1 MGRVLI
7 ALAALTMF
15 SPASASASARDCGPS
30 SAHTIERSAAV
41 RVYYENHAGRKQYFA
56 CWRRAHG
63 KPVDLSG
70 GGVERPEFVNLF
82 RLRGRYVT
90 FVYVECSAVTGCDS
104 FVVQTFDAKARRRVA
119 STDYLDGRVVKL
131 VATRGGAA
139 AFLAATDDGQK
150 YIQKLD
156 SLGVE
161 EIDHGADV
169 RSLTL
174 HGGRLRWLHDGEARV
189 DRIAHARRC
198 GPVGRHVDT
207 LALSKRVRVY
217 ETYADDT
224 GEEARSYA
232 CLLGGGAPL
241 FLGQDS
247 PVGTAYS
254 YHYDFQ
260 LRGHHVVWLEYDC
273 YTDCHAKIHSA
284 DLQARTKRA
293 GKHFH
298 EVPAV
303 IANDRGF
310 AAELLRSEDQA
321 TSYTLLAFD
330 STGERQVDEG
340 EGIDPASVTVF
351 ADSIVWR
358 HDGEQRSAPLR

>member
-1 MGRVLI
+1 MI
-7 ALAALTMF
+7 T
-15 SPASASASARDCGPS
+15 D
-30 SAHTIERSAAV
+30 
-41 RVYYENHAGRKQYFA
+41 
-56 CWRRAHG
+56 
-63 KPVDLSG
+63 G
-70 GGVERPEFVNLF
+70 GISRPEFVNLF

-90 FVYVECSAVTGCDS
+90 FVYVQCSAVTGCDS
-104 FVVQTFDAKARRRVA
+104 FVVQTVDVKARRGVV

-139 AFLAATDDGQK
+139 AFLAATDGGQ

-161 EIDHGADV
+161 EIDSGPGV

-174 HGGRLRWLHDGEARV
+174 HRGRLHWLNGKQAHD
-189 DRIAHARRC
+189 DHIAHVRRC

-217 ETYADDT
+217 STYTDDD

-247 PVGTAYS
+247 PISTVYS

-273 YTDCHAKIHSA
+273 FTDCHAKIHSA

-293 GKHFH
+293 GKNFH

-303 IANDRGF
+303 LVNSRGF
-310 AAELLRSEDQA
+310 AAELLRSENQG

-340 EGIDPASVTVF
+340 EGIDPNSVTVTAEAMF
-351 ADSIVWR
+351 WR
-358 HDGEQRSAPLR
+358 HDGELRSEPLR